1 MIAPTIIVGVGG
13 IGSDICCRVS
23 KLVGDSEQ
31 RSRIRF
37 VCIDTDIND
46 LNRRKHDDPRIRTI
60 QTSAPYVVS
69 NYLNKNTRAMSEW
82 FPIHNIL
89 MGKTP
94 TEGAGQVRA
103 ISRLAFDEAV
113 RENAMQTLD
122 KAIEELYFLNGAA
135 QPQAVR
141 VIIVST
147 LAGGTGSGIVL
158 PVALYIRNFL
168 ETRFRKNAS
177 VVRGFFLLPEIFFG
191 GKSPEERR
199 SLCCNAYAS
208 IRELDAFMRRADNML
223 EMPRYKDLKL
233 ELPDPTTNEYVDYHV
248 APFNFCFLYD
258 KRNADDLQ
266 LMSAEDY
273 IEHAANTIYT
283 QTVSGISSRSN
294 SNEDNAIKGLVSSM
308 GRNRYCGAGSSLM
321 KYPRDSVLKYIA
333 GKWCVTVMDSNWLAI
348 DKAYEGYLQTQ
359 RENRK
364 KNPGLK
370 DMSLQDYY
378 INKIE
383 HCEEKSFEEQILIM
397 SSKTSSDE
405 EGRLKREDKIDDYLK
420 VLENYLREE
429 LQADPEVAAAQAEYV
444 AQYNKVFSFYNDD
457 NDAEEDPDITKETF
471 RDELAKAMEAG
482 EFYVA
487 RILQASG
494 RVSRVLE
501 DQLLG
506 SRLDYT
512 EDDKPYRIET
522 YMRDSDNNFIHPNA
536 ARYFLYKLE
545 KKYRERAAQCN
556 NDIRIDQSRVYP
568 YDDAA
573 TPERENAARYLENVP
588 VSKKYL
594 NRFIVLNKDEID
606 EIEGKMT
613 QQNTAAIAY
622 GVHKAMASL
631 CQSAA
636 EHTKICNDAF
646 EVFYKNFGS
655 YLKSIHSTVADI
667 ERRYV
672 NGDGKATRYVCSSEK
687 CLARMLEEMPCSGT
701 NNNINGPLSALIY
714 QKVIDFAKEGK
725 KPNPSLYFQKIF
737 DEHIMKSWEDAVLRD
752 YQTRI
757 DMDILTALQA
767 EAEYES
773 DEQLTADQ
781 INAYVVDKLK
791 QAERLAAP
799 FIEEPMGEIRHPF
812 NICAYNPAIE
822 GQPDSARRQF
832 VNRYL
837 KDGMSGQ
844 PDENIS
850 IYELMVYKAIYNMNA
865 GDLKRFRAPEGPNA
879 LGGIYYAAYIDTI
892 EQLGINTMKN
902 LVLTPH
908 IDRRWH
914 LVKYLPDLDDRNE
927 RILWKKI
934 YTALCWGMIT
944 GKIEQTSEIDEID
957 GSRRILYRP
966 KSRHSEEFGVSNN
979 SKCDELYEVLDAL
992 EINPPLV
999 EEILKSYHDT
1009 LDKEKMECVDLYNSL
1024 LMSSMNWYN
1033 REAAVG
1039 YAPGGENAEDQGHP
1053 FRIRQYLDGTNQNPS
1068 IFDLIYWI
1076 KFGTPG
1082 KEFTNSDV
1090 ERMLTFMLEM
1100 LEEYVGAF
1108 VGEER
1113 KYDRCY
1119 MILADQFALFLN
1131 NLQSD
1136 SVVNPK
1142 NRFRDKCVHT
1152 IRVILDA
1159 RIRDLYK
1166 MESKKCE
1173 VFTYLYDTAEK
1184 NYEKGTTT

>member
-23 KLVGDSEQ
+23 KLVGNNEQ

-46 LNRRKHDDPRIRTI
+46 LNRRKREDSRIRTI
-60 QTSAPYVVS
+60 QTSAPYVVA
-69 NYLNKNTRAMSEW
+69 NYLETNTRAKDEW
-82 FPIHNIL
+82 FPNYNIL

-113 RENAMQTLD
+113 RKGEMQTLD

-177 VVRGFFLLPEIFFG
+177 VVRGFFLLPEILFG
-191 GKSPEERR
+191 GKSPEERK

-223 EMPRYKDLKL
+223 EMPRYSNLKL
-233 ELPDPTTNEYVDYHV
+233 ELPDSTTNEYVDYHV

-258 KRNADDLQ
+258 KRNTDDLQ

-333 GKWCVTVMDSNWLAI
+333 GKWCVSVMDSNWLAI
-348 DKAYEGYLQTQ
+348 DKSYEGYLQTQ

-397 SSKTSSDE
+397 CSKTSQDE
-405 EGRLKREDKIDDYLK
+405 EGKLKREDKIDDYLK
-420 VLENYLREE
+420 VLEDYLREE
-429 LQADPEVAAAQAEYV
+429 LQADPEVAAAQEEYINLYNQV
-444 AQYNKVFSFYNDD
+444 FGFYNKDNDD
-457 NDAEEDPDITKETF
+457 EESEITKDTF
-471 RDELAKAMEAG
+471 RDYLAKAMEAG
-482 EFYVA
+482 EFYVSK
-487 RILQASG
+487 ILQAAG
-494 RVSRVLE
+494 RVSRVLD
-501 DQLLG
+501 DQLF
-506 SRLDYT
+506 SSSLDYT

-522 YMRDSDNNFIHPNA
+522 YMRDSDKNFIHPNA

-545 KKYRERAAQCN
+545 KKYREREIQTN
-556 NDIRIDQSRVYP
+556 NDIRTDQSRVYP
-568 YDDAA
+568 YDDAS
-573 TPERENAARYLENVP
+573 TPERENAARYLEGVK
-588 VSKKYL
+588 VAKRYL
-594 NRFIVLNKDEID
+594 NRFVILNKDEIED
-606 EIEGKMT
+606 IEGKMT
-613 QQNTAAIAY
+613 QQNNAAIAY

-631 CQSAA
+631 CHSAA
-636 EHTKICNDAF
+636 DHIKICNDAF
-646 EVFYKNFGS
+646 EVFYKNFDG
-655 YLKSIHSTVADI
+655 YLKATHSAVADI

-672 NGDGKATRYVCSSEK
+672 NGDGKATRYVCCSEK
-687 CLARMLEEMPCSGT
+687 CLSKMLEEMPCSGT

-714 QKVIDFAKEGK
+714 QKVIEFAKEGK
-725 KPNPSLYFQKIF
+725 KPNPSLYFQKTF
-737 DEHIMKSWEDAVLRD
+737 DEHIMKSWEDAVLRN

-757 DMDILTALQA
+757 DMDIITALQA

-773 DEQLTADQ
+773 DEPLTAEQ

-812 NICAYNPAIE
+812 NICAYNPAVE
-822 GQPDSARRQF
+822 GEPDSARRQF
-832 VNRYL
+832 VKRYL
-837 KDGMSGQ
+837 NDEMSGQ
-844 PDENIS
+844 PDENVS

-865 GDLKRFRAPEGPNA
+865 GDLKRFRAPERPGGA
-879 LGGIYYAAYIDTI
+879 SGIYYAAYIDTI
-892 EQLGINTMKN
+892 RQLGTNTLKN
-902 LVLTPH
+902 RVLTPH

-914 LVKYLPDLDDRNE
+914 LVKYLPDLDDFNQ
-927 RILWKKI
+927 RILEKKV

-957 GSRRILYRP
+957 GTKRILYRP
-966 KSRHSEEFGVSNN
+966 KSRHSDEFVVSNK

-992 EINPPLV
+992 GINPPLV
-999 EEILKSYHDT
+999 EEIISDFHDT
-1009 LDKEKMECVDLYNSL
+1009 MIKEKMECVDLYNSL
-1024 LMSSMNWYN
+1024 LMSSMNWFN
-1033 REAAVG
+1033 RQSSVG
-1039 YAPGGENAEDQGHP
+1039 IAPGNEDAEDQGHP
-1053 FRIRQYLDGTNQNPS
+1053 FKIRQYLEGTKQKPS

-1076 KFGTPG
+1076 KYSTPG
-1082 KEFTNSDV
+1082 KEFTNKDV

-1119 MILADQFALFLN
+1119 MILADQFALFLE
-1131 NLQSD
+1131 NLQSTSID
-1136 SVVNPK
+1136 RPK

-1152 IRVILDA
+1152 IRVNLDA
-1159 RIRDLYK
+1159 RIRDVYK

-1173 VFTYLYDTAEK
+1173 MFTNLYNTAEEA
-1184 NYEKGTTT
+1184 YEDSGIM